1 VGNWLGRIG
10 LVWLLASVLT
20 MIVLSGL
27 VFAGAR
33 RRRLGGDG
41 PAYVSFDTPA
51 NVAPLSARTGERAR
65 PAPEPVVSRRVT
77 SESGALDRLLAGVQ
91 LPCDLERFV
100 VEGENP
106 RRRMAFVTYG
116 YDAREVAVSVVDELE
131 RMGMDVEPLTYSEA
145 RAFRDGF
152 EIAVTIYIEPS
163 RVIRDR
169 RVAFPGL
176 GAEAVVLEFSVV

>member
-1 VGNWLGRIG
+1 VGNWFGRIG

-33 RRRLGGDG
+33 RRRLGGNG
-41 PAYVSFDTPA
+41 PAYVSFETPA
-51 NVAPLSARTGERAR
+51 NVAPLSARSRERDR
-65 PAPEPVVSRRVT
+65 TPPEPVVTRRVT
-77 SESGALDRLLAGVQ
+77 AESGALDRLLAGVQ
-91 LPCDLERFV
+91 LPCDLEPLS
-100 VEGENP
+100 VEGDNH
-106 RRRMAFVTYG
+106 RSRMAFVTYG

-152 EIAVTIYIEPS
+152 EIAVTLYIEPS

-169 RVAFPGL
+169 RIAFPGL
-176 GAEAVVLEFSVV
+176 RPDAVVLEFSVV